1 MDTATAVSA
10 INSMAVIIAAVSA
23 FCVGGLWYGPLFG
36 RAWMDAWNF
45 TEEQLATRNMPMVFG
60 VSLIFSFIAAL
71 NLAMFIGAEADLAF
85 GLFAGLAAGLG
96 WVAAFLGILYLFEQR
111 SLKLFMINGVIALWP
126 YPSWEPS
133 SAPCEA

>member
-45 TEEQLATRNMPMVFG
+45 TEEQLATRNMPIVFG

-71 NLAMFIGAEADLAF
+71 NLAMFIDAEADLAF
-85 GLFAGLAAGLG
+85 GLFAVFAAGLG

-133 SAPCEA
+133 SAPFEA

>member
-60 VSLIFSFIAAL
+60 VSLILSFIAAL

-85 GLFAGLAAGLG
+85 GVVCRICRGPWLG
-96 WVAAFLGILYLFEQR
+96 GSIL
-111 SLKLFMINGVIALWP
+111 
-126 YPSWEPS
+126 
-133 SAPCEA
+133 